1 MQWTK
6 GRYVFWADALLGRRS
21 HAQEE
26 IANVFLSARSRQ
38 TENVSDFLPL
48 PVRRQ
53 DSWAR
58 GGDTRRKECR
68 TTESE
73 NEAQC
78 TSRQM
83 REENC
88 ILEGGLSSAV
98 RAYVASQD

>member
-58 GGDTRRKECR
+58 GGIRDEKNAAQRKVKMR
-68 TTESE
+68 P
-73 NEAQC
+73 NAQV
-78 TSRQM
+78 
-83 REENC
+83 
-88 ILEGGLSSAV
+88 V
-98 RAYVASQD
+98 R